1 METWLLEW
9 SYMKN
14 TTCAWYFRGE
24 NTMSFDCRML
34 LQTCKTAGEGKQMS
48 CFKWWRMNW
57 QTPIAEGRTNLKIWN
72 FSFFL
77 FFPFF
82 LFLGEVQASYKQE
95 KYYHGELHV
104 CVHGFFIYLW
114 TVFFFLFW
122 DWQSICVT
130 LKCSVHLLVVFHEPQ
145 VCAEVKR
152 KVMNIWSSYASW
164 AVTFPSLPIP
174 KIQIF
179 LKNTF
184 THGPLLG
191 KYIYSIIS
199 KSEKANENS
208 VGGHVL
214 YLFRVFW

>member
-77 FFPFF
+77 FSLFSFF
-82 LFLGEVQASYKQE
+82 WGRCKHLTSRRNTITGSYM
-95 KYYHGELHV
+95 
-104 CVHGFFIYLW
+104 CVYMVSSFIYGQFSFSSSETGSQFVWHWNAQFICWLCFMNHKSVQRLKGRLW
-114 TVFFFLFW
+114 TSDHRML
-122 DWQSICVT
+122 
-130 LKCSVHLLVVFHEPQ
+130 
-145 VCAEVKR
+145 
-152 KVMNIWSSYASW
+152 
-164 AVTFPSLPIP
+164 
-174 KIQIF
+174 
-179 LKNTF
+179 
-184 THGPLLG
+184 
-191 KYIYSIIS
+191 
-199 KSEKANENS
+199 SEQ
-208 VGGHVL
+208 
-214 YLFRVFW
+214 